1 MMTYYP
7 GEKWIDMLFSM
18 GDYNNF
24 PQGGTEVLDK
34 GDSYHLL
41 FKLAKENLGDR
52 QITQVSFGPDFNDY
66 ILELSKQH
74 GIFFLTDPTYK
85 EDEDLGDNL
94 IVVPMFI
101 EHNKQKGRLE
111 PTDVWIIDL
120 DNKTYDGR
128 PFSDDYNGSVYN
140 FYQLDK
146 RFISKVKRWLQDYHQ
161 EKIGY
166 DAINKRRVL

>member
-7 GEKWIDMLFSM
+7 SEQWTDKLFSM
-18 GDYNNF
+18 GSYGNIIFNEF
-24 PQGGTEVLDK
+24 LDSPS
-34 GDSYHLL
+34 SYTQLK
-41 FKLAKENLGDR
+41 KLAQENLGGR
-52 QITQVSFGPDFNDY
+52 PITQVSLGPDYNEY

-74 GIFFLTDPTYK
+74 GIFFLTNPTYK
-85 EDEDLGDNL
+85 DDQDLGDNL

-120 DNKTYDGR
+120 DNKNYDGI
-128 PFSDDYNGSVYN
+128 PFSDDYNGSVYDFYKLNKPFMFKVEN
-140 FYQLDK
+140 FFRKHYA
-146 RFISKVKRWLQDYHQ
+146 

>member
-1 MMTYYP
+1 MTYYP

-24 PQGGTEVLDK
+24 LKGEDDFFDK
-34 GDSYHLL
+34 KDSFDLL
-41 FKLAKENLGDR
+41 LKLAQENLGGR
-52 QITQVSFGPDFNDY
+52 PITQVSLGPDYDEY
-66 ILELSKQH
+66 ILELTKQH
-74 GIFFLTDPTYK
+74 GIFFLTNPTYK
-85 EDEDLGDNL
+85 KYDELGDNL
-94 IVVPMFI
+94 IAIPMFV

-111 PTDVWIIDL
+111 PTDVWLLDL
-120 DNKTYDGR
+120 DNKTYDGS
-128 PFSDDYNGSVYN
+128 PFSDDYDGSVYN

-146 RFISKVKRWLQDYHQ
+146 RFISKVKKLLQDYHG